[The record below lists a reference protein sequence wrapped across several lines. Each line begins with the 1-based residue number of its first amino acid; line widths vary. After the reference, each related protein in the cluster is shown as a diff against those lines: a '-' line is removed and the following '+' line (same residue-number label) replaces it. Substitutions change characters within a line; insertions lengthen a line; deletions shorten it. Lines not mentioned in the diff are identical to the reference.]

1 MESNSFC
8 KINMKISMITE
19 LLLLSALLLL
29 NKWVGN
35 ERFNFYIFSSVLCK
49 VIGYGTIV
57 SYPLIKLKSKIY
69 EMEITGKKFEIM
81 YAICILILFLVQ
93 ILLIVFR
100 IKFPL
105 ILVFLT
111 SFYEVYYIFFNN
123 TKI

>member
-1 MESNSFC
+1 MEFNSFC

-19 LLLLSALLLL
+19 LLLLSVLLLL
-29 NKWVGN
+29 NRWVGN
-35 ERFNFYIFSSVLCK
+35 ECFNFYIFSSVLCK

-69 EMEITGKKFEIM
+69 EMKITGKKFEIM

-100 IKFPL
+100 VKFPL
-105 ILVFLT
+105 IFVFLT
-111 SFYEVYYIFFNN
+111 SFYEMYYIFFNN